1 MRKGYLSTAGAWLWA
16 ELGNIL
22 LEMPIGKDYDAGESS
37 DEFELCDYSCSDFYF
52 DCYESEYVQLV
63 CSTTS
68 PTATTPSDTNTLT
81 TLKTTQTT
89 LKTTPK
95 TTQTTTTKTTTTL
108 KTTQTTTTKTTTTLK
123 TNGSQTKKKVYPTKK
138 CHGLPDGTV
147 CFKWKHKG
155 RYGQCKRG
163 GCIVGYE
170 PNNNVQIIP
179 TNKMCRNHEDGD
191 PCNRKCR
198 RPGCR
203 ADQGAVCKEGNC
215 KRHKFPKSC
224 KGLGDGASCYKWRF
238 KENLGQCSNSRC
250 KKKGEKV
257 GEMAW

>member
-1 MRKGYLSTAGAWLWA
+1 MSI
-16 ELGNIL
+16 GN
-22 LEMPIGKDYDAGESS
+22 DYNAGESS

-89 LKTTPK
+89 IGNGNEADFGVEITTIKTTQSTTTK
-95 TTQTTTTKTTTTL
+95 TTTLKPTQTTTTKTTTL

-191 PCNRKCR
+191 PCNRKCK
-198 RPGCR
+198 RPGCT

-224 KGLGDGASCYKWRF
+224 KGLGDGVSCYKWRF

>member
-1 MRKGYLSTAGAWLWA
+1 
-16 ELGNIL
+16 
-22 LEMPIGKDYDAGESS
+22 MPIGKDYDAGESS

-68 PTATTPSDTNTLT
+68 PTATTPSDTYALT

-198 RPGCR
+198 RPGCT

-224 KGLGDGASCYKWRF
+224 KGLGDGVSCYKWRF